1 MPKFVRKNV
10 FDFDANKAEK
20 NVKLFCKK
28 RLTQQS
34 GFFCELF
41 DSSREWKG
49 DNEYGDPS
57 QRNDVT
63 TPAARLL
70 RLWKKSAYNKLREG
84 TTITVRHYNNA
95 ELQQNTLVL
104 MSGKSN
110 FKCLSIGSSRYV
122 VVIVVLRYRGVE

>member
-41 DSSREWKG
+41 NSSREWKG

-70 RLWKKSAYNKLREG
+70 RLWKK
-84 TTITVRHYNNA
+84 
-95 ELQQNTLVL
+95 VL
-104 MSGKSN
+104 IIN
-110 FKCLSIGSSRYV
+110 
-122 VVIVVLRYRGVE
+122 